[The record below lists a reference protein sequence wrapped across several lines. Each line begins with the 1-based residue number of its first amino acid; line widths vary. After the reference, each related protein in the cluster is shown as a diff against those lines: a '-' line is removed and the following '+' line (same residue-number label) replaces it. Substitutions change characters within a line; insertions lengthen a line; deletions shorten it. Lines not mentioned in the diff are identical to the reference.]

1 MKLRLA
7 ILALLFCCQSIKAQ
21 DYFAYQRICNR
32 ADNDIQAN
40 DLPTAAQRYDS
51 LYKNYQFIYG
61 FHSFKALQVA
71 CKLQDEA
78 RICKWLTKC
87 ITQGIPLWMVRANDI
102 TNPILNYNY
111 TQTII
116 QAYDSLHSIHLSSID
131 TVLANRMWTMI
142 LKDQRRTEKVNNGF
156 FLFKV
161 VYYPRWLYN
170 NKKQLDALIK
180 IMDTIG
186 YPGEKLCGFRP
197 DLIDSTIAYNLF
209 KQKGPTCIR
218 HTSGQTM
225 LMHAYSNPRRDIQD
239 KLYKNV
245 ANGNMPAY
253 QYAIA
258 VDFMAEYGRQKY
270 GTYSHYYEWFRR
282 KSTPADTIAV
292 VDIRRHAIGLNTL
305 AQAEKNGILY
315 NQYYREHKTNSA
327 ILPE

>member
-1 MKLRLA
+1 MKFRLA
-7 ILALLFCCQSIKAQ
+7 ILAVLFCCQSVQAQ

-32 ADNDIQAN
+32 ADDDIQAN
-40 DLPTAAQRYDS
+40 KLQSAAQRYDS
-51 LYKNYQFIYG
+51 LYSNYQFIYG
-61 FHSFKALQVA
+61 FHCFKALQVA
-71 CKLQDEA
+71 SKLQDET
-78 RICKWLTKC
+78 RISKWLTKC

-102 TNPILNYNY
+102 TNPVLGYNY
-111 TQTII
+111 TQSII
-116 QAYDSLHSIHLSSID
+116 QSYDSLHRIHLSNID
-131 TVLANRMWTMI
+131 TVLSKRMWAMI

-161 VYYPRWLYN
+161 VYYPRWLHN
-170 NKKQLDALIK
+170 NRKELDALVK

-197 DLIDSTIAYNLF
+197 DLVDSATAYSSF
-209 KQKGPTCIR
+209 KQRGPTSIR

-225 LMHAYSNPRRDIQD
+225 LMHAYSNPRRDIQA
-239 KLYKNV
+239 KLLKNV
-245 ANGNMPAY
+245 ANGNMPAC

-258 VDFMAEYGRQKY
+258 VDFMAEYGREKY

-292 VDIRRHAIGLNTL
+292 ADIRRHAIGLNAL
-305 AQAEKNGILY
+305 SQAEKNGKLY
-315 NQYYREHKTNSA
+315 NQYYRDHKTNST

>member
-7 ILALLFCCQSIKAQ
+7 ILALLFSCQSIKAQ
-21 DYFAYQRICNR
+21 DYFAYQHICNR
-32 ADNDIQAN
+32 ADDDIQTN
-40 DLPTAAQRYDS
+40 NLQQAAQRYDS
-51 LYKNYQFIYG
+51 LYNNYKFIYG
-61 FHSFKALQVA
+61 FHCFKALQVA
-71 CKLQDEA
+71 SKLQDEA
-78 RICKWLTKC
+78 RISKWLTKC

-111 TQTII
+111 TQQII
-116 QAYDSLHSIHLSSID
+116 QSYDSLHRIHLSNID

-142 LKDQRRTEKVNNGF
+142 LKDQRRTDKVNNGF

-161 VYYPRWLYN
+161 VYYPRWLRN
-170 NKKQLDALIK
+170 NKKELDALIK

-197 DLIDSTIAYNLF
+197 DLVDSAIAYNLF
-209 KQKGPTCIR
+209 NQRGPACIR

-239 KLYKNV
+239 KLLKNV

-282 KSTPADTIAV
+282 KATPADTLVA
-292 VDIRRHAIGLNTL
+292 VDIRRHSIGLKTL
-305 AQAEKNGILY
+305 SQAEKNGKLY
-315 NQYYREHKTNSA
+315 NQYYRERKTSSA